1 MSFRRMGD
9 ALGESA
15 LQKVRTRVLARIL

>member
-1 MSFRRMGD
+1 MGD

-15 LQKVRTRVLARIL
+15 LQKVHTRVLARIL

>member
-1 MSFRRMGD
+1 MGD